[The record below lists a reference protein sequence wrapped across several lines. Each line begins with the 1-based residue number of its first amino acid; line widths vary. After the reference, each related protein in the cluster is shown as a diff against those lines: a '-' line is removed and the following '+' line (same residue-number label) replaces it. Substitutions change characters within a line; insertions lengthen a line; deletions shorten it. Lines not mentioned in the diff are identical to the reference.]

1 MNFVKFVLVTGFH
14 QKCHI
19 PNIPASAL
27 ELSTP
32 WNCSYC
38 QKGIKC
44 PYLTE
49 SLDVLQNLLSD
60 DECSGTEDNTDAT
73 VVFDSDH
80 YEPDSVDDVTMV
92 SPRKKRV
99 RYCSGPLCVYPSLV
113 VSRITFLFV
122 LNNLNSVC
130 IWSAFLSK
138 RSCANLNINF

>member
-1 MNFVKFVLVTGFH
+1 MNIVLRHLAGFH

-27 ELSTP
+27 ELDTP

-38 QKGIKC
+38 QKGVKC

-60 DECSGTEDNTDAT
+60 DEEENSVVDEVENTA
-73 VVFDSDH
+73 VLDSDLDAIH
-80 YEPDSVDDVTMV
+80 EMQQV

-99 RYCSGPLCVYPSLV
+99 R
-113 VSRITFLFV
+113 
-122 LNNLNSVC
+122 N
-130 IWSAFLSK
+130 
-138 RSCANLNINF
+138 